1 MRFIFA
7 TLIVGLIASFAV
19 SQEIVDNVVVVLD
32 DSGSMAE
39 RMRSDRKTDKME
51 AAKSA
56 LIKVIDQLPANAHVG
71 ILLLN
76 DGWLCQLGPVD
87 KAEITSRIQ
96 QIRDGGG
103 TPLGRSMK
111 AGADALL
118 AKRDKEHYGSYRL
131 LVVTDGEA
139 NDSRKVEQYLP
150 DILARGITVDVIGV
164 DMASAHSLATKV
176 QNYRKADDP
185 ASLETAIQQVF
196 AETADG
202 SDTSEEDFELA
213 AAFPDDMAMEV
224 ITSLT
229 DSGNHPIG
237 ETPKVV
243 VQDDGTVDIQPA
255 PANKESGSGFGLFAI
270 IALAILIGVLFFAVV
285 GSQMR

>member
-1 MRFIFA
+1 
-7 TLIVGLIASFAV
+7 
-19 SQEIVDNVVVVLD
+19 
-32 DSGSMAE
+32 
-39 RMRSDRKTDKME
+39 
-51 AAKSA
+51 
-56 LIKVIDQLPANAHVG
+56 
-71 ILLLN
+71 
-76 DGWLCQLGPVD
+76 
-87 KAEITSRIQ
+87 
-96 QIRDGGG
+96 
-103 TPLGRSMK
+103 MK